1 MKTLRLLG
9 SVYDLDMNAEMNDRG
24 EAEFHN
30 KKIRVNKGLPKEL
43 KMATLLHELIE
54 VINAEFE
61 LKLEHRTISQ
71 LELGLKIIFCDNPE
85 LRNIIF
91 EKGGK

>member
-1 MKTLRLLG
+1 MDTLRLLG
-9 SVYDLDMNAEMNDRG
+9 STYALDMDAEINDRG

-30 KKIRVNKGLPKEL
+30 KKIRINRGLPKEL

-71 LELGLKIIFCDNPE
+71 IELGLKIIFMDNPE
-85 LRNIIF
+85 LKNLIF
-91 EKGGK
+91 VKEDR